1 MPLARKFEHQNPAP
15 PLTTNLGCWFVHLE
29 LLPALSINST
39 SMNSTTSKTL
49 IGILMGSDSD
59 WPVMKAAADVCA
71 EFQVGC
77 EAKVISAHR
86 TPRDLE
92 QYVSNAFELGLRVII
107 AGAGG
112 AAHLPGVT
120 AAFTILPVIGVPI
133 QGKALDGMDSLLS
146 IVQMP
151 PGVPV
156 ATVGINAARN
166 AGLLAMQILATSDD
180 RLQKAYLGFKE
191 KLAAES
197 RAKNQTLNRQ
207 LSANQ

>member
-1 MPLARKFEHQNPAP
+1 MSND
-15 PLTTNLGCWFVHLE
+15 TNVTK
-29 LLPALSINST
+29 PVV
-39 SMNSTTSKTL
+39 
-49 IGILMGSDSD
+49 GILMGSDSD
-59 WPVMKAAADVCA
+59 WPVMKAAADA
-71 EFQVGC
+71 LKEFGLPS

-86 TPRDLE
+86 DPHGLE
-92 QYVSNAFELGLRVII
+92 AYVSSARERGIRLII

-133 QGKALDGMDSLLS
+133 MAKSLDGLDSLLS

-166 AGLLAMQILATSDD
+166 AGLLAVQILAVGDESLQIALEDFKI
-180 RLQKAYLGFKE
+180 RLQE
-191 KLAAES
+191 ES
-197 RAKNQTLNRQ
+197 RARNKNLT
-207 LSANQ
+207 A